1 MERHKMSRANAS
13 ITPLSNGSI
22 AVTFALRQ
30 GGEATY
36 FYSGDSAAY
45 ILGGGDPK
53 DVPYDDGGVGVD
65 ASDVPEAGT
74 AGEISDIA
82 AIGEL
87 GAL

>member
-1 MERHKMSRANAS
+1 MSRGNAS
-13 ITPLSNGSI
+13 ITPLPNGSI

-53 DVPYDDGGVGVD
+53 DVPYGDGGVGVD
-65 ASDVPEAGT
+65 ASDVPEAGA
-74 AGEISDIA
+74 AGELGDIA
-82 AIGEL
+82 EIGEL
-87 GAL
+87 GAVL

>member
-1 MERHKMSRANAS
+1 MSRGNAS
-13 ITPLSNGSI
+13 ITPLPNGSI
-22 AVTFALRQ
+22 VVTFALRA

-36 FYSGDSAAY
+36 QYSGDAAAA
-45 ILGGGDPK
+45 ILGGDDPK
-53 DVPYDDGGVGVD
+53 NWPYDDGGVGVD
-65 ASDVPEAGT
+65 ISDVAEAGS